1 MDKETDRLHLRLAK
15 VKRDPSF
22 FFSQLMKGRKI
33 EIPVSKHS
41 LIFGE
46 PASKITLTVFLSFYC
61 TYCAKLYKSVMD
73 LIENNTKIR
82 IRLILGSPR
91 DELSIQMTALLSSLI
106 ENGETRL
113 IPGLIEQW
121 YVASPNQRKELLSGN
136 QTVKDKDSISEFN
149 FINSELF
156 KTNNIFG
163 VPAVFVN
170 DYPLPKIY
178 DLDDLNFIAEE
189 IEVEESEIKEAM
201 IQT

>member
-1 MDKETDRLHLRLAK
+1 
-15 VKRDPSF
+15 
-22 FFSQLMKGRKI
+22 
-33 EIPVSKHS
+33 
-41 LIFGE
+41 
-46 PASKITLTVFLSFYC
+46 
-61 TYCAKLYKSVMD
+61 
-73 LIENNTKIR
+73 
-82 IRLILGSPR
+82 
-91 DELSIQMTALLSSLI
+91 MTALLSSLI

-136 QTVKDKDSISEFN
+136 RTVKDNNIISEFI

-156 KTNNIFG
+156 KANNIVG

-178 DLDDLNFIAEE
+178 DLEDLNSLAEE
-189 IEVEESEIKEAM
+189 IEGEESEIKEAM

>member
-1 MDKETDRLHLRLAK
+1 M
-15 VKRDPSF
+15 
-22 FFSQLMKGRKI
+22 
-33 EIPVSKHS
+33 
-41 LIFGE
+41 
-46 PASKITLTVFLSFYC
+46 
-61 TYCAKLYKSVMD
+61 YKSVMG

-91 DELSIQMTALLSSLI
+91 DELSTQMTALLISLI
-106 ENGETRL
+106 ETGEKRL

-136 QTVKDKDSISEFN
+136 QTVKDKNLISEYIFT
-149 FINSELF
+149 NSELF
-156 KTNNIFG
+156 KANNIVG

-178 DLDDLNFIAEE
+178 DLEDLNFLTEE
-189 IEVEESEIKEAM
+189 IEGEVSEIKEAM